1 MNNVLNLPIAAAALS
16 LPALLLFAVLLG
28 LDMGLVEAAAV
39 TLGLFAAVLCLVHW
53 IVVRAEGQLAYMGRQ
68 HLAELQRAE
77 QMQEGLRRVQTL
89 LDSLP
94 DALLILDKNLRIIQ
108 INNAAY
114 RRFGRDVTGQAVSVA
129 LRDPDLLQALTTA
142 GADHH
147 RATVSLVWPVG
158 EVDQVFHVQ
167 IEPLAGLSDPDS
179 TMAVI
184 LHDVTA
190 LHRSQKM
197 KTDFVAN
204 ASHELRTP
212 LTALS
217 GFIETLQG
225 PARDDTAAQE
235 RFLVIMQEQTRRMI
249 TLVNDLLS
257 LSGIESREHTPPDRA
272 LDVRPLMDLAAT
284 TAQQL
289 AQKRQ
294 MQVKVTAPSP
304 SPLLLGEA
312 DEMAQLLQN
321 LLDNALKYG
330 RESGT
335 VTLSLAGV
343 AADALPGV
351 AQANPALVDGAVC
364 LTCADDGD
372 GITPEH
378 LPRLTERFYRV
389 DTKASRQMGGTGLGL
404 AIVKHIINRH
414 RGSLVFESTVG
425 QGTTVR
431 VYLPRAAEPISAVA
445 G

>member
-1 MNNVLNLPIAAAALS
+1 MNNVLNLPIASAALS

-28 LDMGLVEAAAV
+28 LNMGLVEAAAV
-39 TLGLFAAVLCLVHW
+39 TLGLFAAVLGLVHW
-53 IVVRAEGQLAYMGRQ
+53 IVARAEGQLAYMGRQ

-108 INNAAY
+108 INNAAH

-142 GADHH
+142 GADHR

-225 PARDDTAAQE
+225 PARDDAAAQE
-235 RFLVIMQEQTRRMI
+235 RFLIIMQEQTRRMI

-257 LSGIESREHTPPDRA
+257 LSGIESREHTPPDHA
-272 LDVRPLMDLAAT
+272 LDVRPLMDLAVT

-289 AQKRQ
+289 AQRRQ
-294 MQVKVTAPSP
+294 IEVKVIASSS

-330 RESGT
+330 RAGGT
-335 VTLSLAGV
+335 VTLSLTEV

-351 AQANPALVDGAVC
+351 AQVNPALADGAVC
-364 LTCADDGD
+364 LTCADEGD
-372 GITPEH
+372 GIAPEH

-431 VYLPRAAEPISAVA
+431 VYLPRAAGAISAAA